1 MPGGVQ
7 VQTGA
12 DVTQPRVLNDI
23 VQYWRALRPLE
34 LVPSRH
40 DIKPT
45 SIPRL
50 LPYIALMDVITREP
64 LSLRYRL
71 VGTGIAR
78 IFGRDL
84 TNHDVREAFP
94 EAVWREVEHDLR
106 RAIIDGM
113 MTTRIHRL
121 AVAGGESALF
131 ARIALP
137 LATDHR
143 TVDALMIG
151 LAPVDERD
159 APWPY
164 RPAPGP

>member
-1 MPGGVQ
+1 MPVDAQ
-7 VQTGA
+7 DQAGA
-12 DVTQPRVLNDI
+12 NGTQPRVLSDI
-23 VQYWRALRPLE
+23 VQYWRALRPLG

-40 DIKPT
+40 DIRPT

-50 LPYIALMDVITREP
+50 LPYIALMDVITRDP

-94 EAVWREVEHDLR
+94 AAVWADVEVDLR
-106 RAIIDGM
+106 RAILDGA
-113 MTTRIHRL
+113 MTTRTHRL
-121 AVAGGESALF
+121 PVADGDSALF

-143 TVDALMIG
+143 TVDALLIG

-164 RPAPGP
+164 RPAPTA

>member
-1 MPGGVQ
+1 MSGGEQ
-7 VQTGA
+7 GQTRA
-12 DVTQPRVLNDI
+12 DGVQPRVLGDI
-23 VQYWRALRPLE
+23 IQYWRALRPLD

-50 LPYIALMDVITREP
+50 LPYIALMDVIAREP

-84 TNHDVREAFP
+84 TNHDVREAFAD
-94 EAVWREVEHDLR
+94 AVWPEVEADLR
-106 RAIIDGM
+106 RAVVEGT
-113 MTTRIHRL
+113 MTTRVHRL
-121 AVAGGESALF
+121 AVFGGEQALF

-143 TVDALMIG
+143 TVDALLIG

-164 RPAPGP
+164 RPAPTS

>member
-1 MPGGVQ
+1 MAGD
-7 VQTGA
+7 QTDRRVA
-12 DVTQPRVLNDI
+12 DGEQPRVLADI
-23 VQYWRALRPLE
+23 VDYWRALCPATE

-40 DIKPT
+40 DIRPT

-50 LPYIALMDVITREP
+50 LPYIALMDVLSRDP

-84 TNHDVREAFP
+84 TNHDVRDAFP
-94 EAVWREVEHDLR
+94 ESAWPDVEVDLR
-106 RAIIDGM
+106 RAIVDGA

-121 AVAGGESALF
+121 PIAGGDHAVF

-137 LATDHR
+137 LASDHR
-143 TVDALMIG
+143 TVDALLIG
-151 LAPVDERD
+151 VAPMDERD

-164 RPAPGP
+164 RAN